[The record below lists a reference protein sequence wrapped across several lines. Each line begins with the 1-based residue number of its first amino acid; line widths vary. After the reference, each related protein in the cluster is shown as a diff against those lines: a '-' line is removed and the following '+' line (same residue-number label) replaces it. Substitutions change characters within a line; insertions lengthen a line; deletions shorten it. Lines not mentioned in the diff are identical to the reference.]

1 MIQSFASGR
10 NSMLCARSAGAARSG
25 ARAAAATME
34 RMDTDRSPGERITNA
49 SQCNRLRTRCGRL
62 CQPGE
67 GRACDAHDAPG
78 LQHDCATATV
88 EVDGGRVP
96 VEDIPLHAGATAL
109 HCDGGNVGEKRLADT
124 TSAMRRLHEEVFQMN
139 AGTAPGGV
147 DGEVERKACGFTLV
161 VGDEALE
168 ERLWS
173 EAVAAQLRLADLD
186 RIGLALVRSEGV
198 DQGED
203 GGYVGFL
210 GEADVH
216 GGWSRQRVY
225 GSGRPGK

>member
-49 SQCNRLRTRCGRL
+49 SQCNRLRARCGRL
-62 CQPGE
+62 CQTGE
-67 GRACDAHDAPG
+67 GGAGDAHDAPG
-78 LQHDCATATV
+78 LQHDGAAATV

-96 VEDIPLHAGATAL
+96 VEDIPLHAGAAAL

-124 TSAMRRLHEEVFQMN
+124 AAAMRGLHEQVFQMN

-147 DGEVERKACGFTLV
+147 DGEEESKACGFPLLV
-161 VGDEALE
+161 RDEELE
-168 ERLWS
+168 ERLWP
-173 EAVAAQLRLADLD
+173 ETVAAQLRLADLD
-186 RIGLALVRSEGV
+186 RIGLTLVCSEGV
-198 DQGED
+198 DQG
-203 GGYVGFL
+203 
-210 GEADVH
+210 
-216 GGWSRQRVY
+216 
-225 GSGRPGK
+225 